1 MPSNGQSTDP
11 DHVERQLAERGA
23 AIVAHAASRVRAP
36 DDLRARIAADRERLR
51 PVRRRRTLAFAG
63 GAVAAAAAVATTLAV
78 GLGGVEGPPSV
89 LETAQA
95 AWSAAPTMP
104 APQPDTA
111 QPVLLRATMDGVA
124 FPHWRDLGWRTVGAH
139 RDEISGRDAMT
150 VFYEGRRGT
159 RATYT
164 ILGGEPIDAPQDAP
178 RRTVN
183 DIRLALMRADGRR
196 IVVWQRD
203 GHTCVMSAPG
213 TVRQQ
218 ALLALAAWDAGGAVP
233 F

>member
-1 MPSNGQSTDP
+1 MPSNGRNIDP
-11 DHVERQLAERGA
+11 AAAERELAERGGA
-23 AIVAHAASRVRAP
+23 LVKRVASRVRAP

-63 GAVAAAAAVATTLAV
+63 GAAAAVAAVAATLVLGV
-78 GLGGVEGPPSV
+78 GGAQGPPSV

-95 AWSAAPTMP
+95 AASATPTMP
-104 APQPDTA
+104 APGPDTA
-111 QPVLLRATMDGVA
+111 QPVLLRATIDGVA
-124 FPHWRDLGWRTVGAH
+124 FPQWRELGWRAVGAH
-139 RDEISGRDAMT
+139 RGEISGREAMT

-159 RATYT
+159 RAAYT
-164 ILGGEPIDAPQDAP
+164 ILGGEPIDVPQDAE

-183 DIRLALMRADGRR
+183 DIRLAILRTDDRR
-196 IVVWQRD
+196 VVAWARD

-213 TVRQQ
+213 TVPEQ
-218 ALLALAAWDAGGAVP
+218 ALLALAAWDAGGDVP